1 MKDLVLENIHLTM
14 TIKQHEFVELNK
26 TLTATQSV
34 LKECKLSAVN
44 GKENGENVDSRN
56 VF

>member
-1 MKDLVLENIHLTM
+1 MKDLVQENIHLTM